1 MWGSDNF
8 GKPVHSSRLKPI
20 KKHLQNGP
28 TEQKRTMH
36 DYVWSSY
43 FDVVISLYGKY
54 NYHEFE

>member
-36 DYVWSSY
+36 DYV
-43 FDVVISLYGKY
+43 
-54 NYHEFE
+54 